1 MLYVCNFESGRPQT
15 DPMLVCIAALGQSNV
30 VRFMPHLLAIAQ
42 SRIDRFRG
50 QGGKD
55 HIAVGKEIGKR

>member
-1 MLYVCNFESGRPQT
+1 
-15 DPMLVCIAALGQSNV
+15 MLVCIAALGQSNV